1 MVDGFDAEA
10 LELTTNDDFIHVK
23 TADGRYLK
31 TGVSDYVTE
40 FGVDD
45 KPIAFVNNRNMLNI
59 EEPFLRNPEWIEF
72 QYSIYEYLWSR
83 DKN

>member
-72 QYSIYEYLWSR
+72 QYSIYEYLWSL